1 MLNSY
6 KESQKNDKYPNFMLI
21 LPTFRS
27 KILFLLL
34 KMSHFVNPDLPYRIV
49 YALYHHEYFH
59 YLVGAYIVQLL
70 ENEQYSFTYQSLNP
84 ENIDK
89 FSANIDENDRKLV
102 QICKELQIGS
112 LVKRFGGELKKQED
126 FFLKKFS
133 APNSTLPTV
142 AHDFIQKQ
150 LVKIFPLLENKEIF
164 EMGNDGYPAFRK
176 INHSKEKATAIFHFQ
191 REENRVLYYVT
202 LKLRQEKLFLTHK
215 KAIIL
220 TNQPAWILMKGEL
233 FTFNNDI
240 EGKKMQPFLT
250 KFNIEIPKAKELEY
264 FEKFIGQVLEK
275 YEVRPKGFEIYD
287 INTIPFF
294 QLEVKYAENA
304 GFSFE
309 KKVIYGNFSWE
320 FLEDKQE
327 LPLKVFFENKTP
339 FTFYRIHRK
348 MAAENLRKK
357 FLAEIAPNKESFLA
371 WENIPK
377 DKGLNWLAVH
387 AVALAEMDFTI
398 VQSSKDF
405 QFNLVAPTLDINTK
419 TDGDWFDIQ
428 AIVTIGKYKIPF
440 IQFKNHILRHQKEYA
455 LPDGTYAILPE
466 TWFTNYR
473 HLMEVAKNEGHIIR
487 IRNYQIPL
495 LPVEEK
501 TSKAANLLPFE
512 EIPPLATP
520 QNLKAALRH
529 YQQKGYEWLS
539 YMKEHKAGVILAD
552 DMGLG
557 KTLQTIALLLKEKE
571 IGIKTPSLIVMP
583 TSLVFN
589 WASELRKFAPELRT
603 TTHIGTNRSKTPSA
617 FAFFDVIL
625 TTYGTMRMD
634 IDMLKTFPFHYV
646 ILDESQSIKNPEA
659 KISQA
664 VKLLISQYRL
674 SLTGT
679 PLENSVTDIWSQ
691 MAFLN
696 PGLLGNEAF
705 FKQFYQIPIEKE
717 RSSKQAAQLRSII
730 QPYILRRKKQEVAT
744 DLPPKI
750 ENIHYC
756 EMTEKQQELY
766 ERTRDTYRN
775 YLLELIQE
783 GTLRKNKLNI
793 LAGLQKIRQIAI
805 HPRMIDDTISIDE
818 SGKYAEVREKLAE
831 ILATD
836 SKVLIFSQ
844 FVRMLSIFESD
855 LKQNATPYLYLDG
868 STPAPERKKNVEAF
882 QSDPNIKVFLISLKA
897 GGVGLNLT
905 AADYVF
911 ILDPWW
917 NPAVEQQAIDRAH
930 RIGQTKSVFYYKFI
944 TKNSIEEKIL
954 RLQQSKQELSDALIG
969 KEHDFYEQL
978 DAAQLMEMLE

>member
-1 MLNSY
+1 MA
-6 KESQKNDKYPNFMLI
+6 
-21 LPTFRS
+21 
-27 KILFLLL
+27 
-34 KMSHFVNPDLPYRIV
+34 HFVNPNAPYRII
-49 YALYHHEYFH
+49 YALYHHEYFE
-59 YLVGAYIVQLL
+59 YLMGAYIVQLL
-70 ENEQYSFTYQSLNP
+70 EDGVYSFTYQRISP
-84 ENIDK
+84 ENWDK
-89 FSANIDENDRKLV
+89 FSHHIDDNDKKLI
-102 QICKELQIGS
+102 QFCNELQLGS

-126 FFLKKFS
+126 FFLKKFA
-133 APNSTLPTV
+133 APNSVIPEL
-142 AHDFIQKQ
+142 ARKFIQKQ
-150 LVKIFPLLENKEIF
+150 LIGIFPLLKNKEVF

-176 INHSKEKATAIFHFQ
+176 INWLKEKASAIFHFR
-191 REENRVLYYVT
+191 REIDKTIYFVT
-202 LKLRQEKLFLTHK
+202 LELKGEKLFLTHK

-220 TNQPAWILMKGEL
+220 TNQPAWILMRGEL

-250 KFNIEIPKAKELEY
+250 KMNIEIPKSKEAEY

-275 YEVRPKGFEIYD
+275 YKVYPKGFIIDDVHE
-287 INTIPFF
+287 IPFF
-294 QLEVKYAENA
+294 YFNIKYSENA

-309 KKVIYGNFSWE
+309 KKVRYGNFSWE
-320 FLEDKQE
+320 FQEGIEE
-327 LPLKVFFENKTP
+327 LPLKVIFEKKGNEFK
-339 FTFYRIHRK
+339 FYRIHRK
-348 MAAENLRKK
+348 VAAEKLRKK
-357 FLAEIAPNKESFLA
+357 FLTTITPNPESFLA

-377 DKGLNWLAVH
+377 EKGLNWLAIH
-387 AVALAEMDFTI
+387 AVALEEMDFLI
-398 VQSSKDF
+398 AQSNKDF
-405 QFNLVAPTLDINTK
+405 QFNLLEPTLDINTK
-419 TDGDWFDIQ
+419 ADGDWFDIQ

-440 IQFKNHILRHQKEYA
+440 IQFKNHILRNQREYA
-455 LPDGTYAILPE
+455 LPDGTFAILPE
-466 TWFTNYR
+466 SWFSNYR

-495 LPVEEK
+495 LPSEEK
-501 TSKAANLLPFE
+501 MGKQATLLPID
-512 EIPPLATP
+512 EIPTLPVP
-520 QNLKAALRH
+520 NSLKAELRG

-539 YMKEHKAGVILAD
+539 YMKENRAGVILAD

-557 KTLQTIALLLKEKE
+557 KTLQTISLLLKEKE
-571 IGIKTPSLIVMP
+571 NGVKTASLIVMP
-583 TSLVFN
+583 TSLIFN
-589 WASELRKFAPELRT
+589 WASEFRKFAPELRVMS
-603 TTHIGTNRSKTPSA
+603 HIGSNRSKTPAA

-625 TTYGTMRMD
+625 TTYGTMRID
-634 IDMLKTFPFHYV
+634 IEMLKTFPFYYV

-664 VKLLISQYRL
+664 VKQLISQYRL

-691 MAFLN
+691 MEFLN

-717 RSSKQAAQLRSII
+717 RSAKQAAQLRSII
-730 QPYILRRKKQEVAT
+730 QPYILRRKKQQVAT

-756 EMTEKQQELY
+756 EMTEKQQALY
-766 ERTRDTYRN
+766 EQTRDTYRN

-783 GTLRKNKLNI
+783 GTLKKNKLNI

-805 HPRMIDDTISIDE
+805 HPRMIDAQISIEE
-818 SGKYAEVREKLAE
+818 SGKYAEVKEMLAE

-844 FVRMLSIFESD
+844 FVRMLSIFETD
-855 LKQNATPYLYLDG
+855 LKTSAIPFLYLDG
-868 STPAPERKKNVEAF
+868 STPASERKKKVEAF
-882 QSDPNIKVFLISLKA
+882 QSDPKIKVFLISLKA

-954 RLQQSKQELSDALIG
+954 RLQQSKQELSDALIAQ
-969 KEHDFYEQL
+969 EEDFYQQL
-978 DAAQLMEMLE
+978 GAEELLDILA

>member
-1 MLNSY
+1 MRILSTFSL
-6 KESQKNDKYPNFMLI
+6 SQMA
-21 LPTFRS
+21 
-27 KILFLLL
+27 
-34 KMSHFVNPDLPYRIV
+34 HFVNPDKPYRII
-49 YALYHHEYFH
+49 YALYQHPYFQ
-59 YLVGAYIVQLL
+59 YLVGSYVVQIL
-70 ENEQYSFTYQSLNP
+70 EDETYSFTYQSLTP
-84 ENIDK
+84 ENMDK
-89 FSANIDENDRKLV
+89 FAANIAENDLTLI
-102 QICKELQIGS
+102 QLCKELQIGS
-112 LVKRFGGELKKQED
+112 LVKRFGGELKKQEE

-133 APNSTLPTV
+133 APNSTLPTLAQNV
-142 AHDFIQKQ
+142 IQKQ
-150 LVKIFPLLENKEIF
+150 LTAIFPLLENKEIF
-164 EMGNDGYPAFRK
+164 EMGSDGYPAFRK
-176 INHSKEKATAIFHFQ
+176 ITWLKEKATAIFHFH
-191 REENRVLYYVT
+191 REINRILYYVT
-202 LKLRQEKLFLTHK
+202 LNLRDEKLFLTHK
-215 KAIIL
+215 KGIIL
-220 TNQPAWILMKGEL
+220 SNQPAWILMKGEL

-250 KFNIEIPKAKELEY
+250 KFNIEIPKAKEVEY
-264 FEKFIGQVLEK
+264 FEKFIAQVLEK
-275 YEVRPKGFEIYD
+275 YEVRPKGFEIVD
-287 INTIPFF
+287 INTIPVFE
-294 QLEVKYAENA
+294 LHIKYSESA

-309 KKVIYGNFSWE
+309 KKVVYGNFSWD
-320 FLEDKQE
+320 FREDAKE
-327 LPLKVFFENKTP
+327 LPLKVFFEKKGDY
-339 FTFYRIHRK
+339 FKFYRVHRK

-357 FLAEIAPNKESFLA
+357 FLAEIVPNPESFLA

-377 DKGLNWLAVH
+377 DKGLNWLAIN
-387 AVALAEMDFTI
+387 AVALQEMDFLI
-398 VQSSKDF
+398 VQTTHDF
-405 QFNLVAPTLDINTK
+405 QFHLGEPTLEINTY

-455 LPDGTYAILPE
+455 LPDGTFAILPE

-473 HLMEVAKNEGHIIR
+473 HLMEVAKKEGHNIR

-501 TSKAANLLPFE
+501 TAKTATLLPFDQ
-512 EIPPLATP
+512 IPAVACP
-520 QNLKAALRH
+520 QNLRAELRH
-529 YQQKGYEWLS
+529 YQQKGYEWLC
-539 YMKEHKAGVILAD
+539 YMKENKAGIILAD

-557 KTLQTIALLLKEKE
+557 KTLQTIALLLKEKQN
-571 IGIKTPSLIVMP
+571 GIKTPSLIVMP

-589 WASELRKFAPELRT
+589 WANELRKFAPDLRSM
-603 TTHIGTNRSKTPSA
+603 THTGANRSKTPSA
-617 FAFFDVIL
+617 FSFFDVIL
-625 TTYGTMRMD
+625 TTYGTMRID
-634 IDMLKTFPFHYV
+634 IEMLKTFPFHYV
-646 ILDESQSIKNPEA
+646 ILDESQSIKNPDA

-664 VKLLISQYRL
+664 VKQLISQHRL

-679 PLENSVTDIWSQ
+679 PLENSVIDIWSQ
-691 MAFLN
+691 MEFLN

-717 RSSKQAAQLRSII
+717 RSNKQATQLRSII

-766 ERTRDTYRN
+766 SKTRDTYRN

-783 GTLRKNKLNI
+783 GTLKKNKLNI

-805 HPRMIDDTISIDE
+805 HPRMIDAEISIAE
-818 SGKYAEVREKLAE
+818 SGKYAEVKEKLAE
-831 ILATD
+831 ILLTD

-844 FVRMLSIFESD
+844 FVRMLSILESD
-855 LKQNATPYLYLDG
+855 LKASATPFLYLDG
-868 STPAPERKKNVEAF
+868 ATPALARKKNVEAF
-882 QSDPNIKVFLISLKA
+882 QNNPDIKVFLISLKA

-969 KEHDFYEQL
+969 QEDAFYQQL
-978 DAAQLMEMLE
+978 GAEELMEMLE